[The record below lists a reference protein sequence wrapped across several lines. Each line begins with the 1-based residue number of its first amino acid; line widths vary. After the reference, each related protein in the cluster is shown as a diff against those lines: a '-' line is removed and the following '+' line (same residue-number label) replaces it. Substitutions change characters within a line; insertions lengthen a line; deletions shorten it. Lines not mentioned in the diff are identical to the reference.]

1 MGIRTDIERE
11 RVFFFTHFKLQP
23 NLLVIHPASWESL
36 CAQLD
41 SRSMMLQ
48 DRVWKDPKP
57 YCGMLVCL
65 SMEVITFRVAFCID
79 DRDSAPPPG
88 VMRT

>member
-11 RVFFFTHFKLQP
+11 RVFFFTHFNLQP

-41 SRSMMLQ
+41 ARGMMLF
-48 DRVWKDPKP
+48 DSARKGPKP

-79 DRDSAPPPG
+79 DRDSAPAPG